1 MQMEAT
7 FQIPI
12 ELLLK
17 VVKTM
22 KEANCLRKQPVFEL
36 YPGGYWKHHF
46 VCGRNEGKYHNGFG
60 VGHICSK
67 ECPLRVPM
75 EEE

>member
-1 MQMEAT
+1 MEAT

-22 KEANCLRKQPVFEL
+22 KETNCHRKQPIFEL
-36 YPGGYWKHHF
+36 YPDGRWKHHF
-46 VCGRNEGKYHNGFG
+46 VCGQNKGKYRNGFG
-60 VGHICSK
+60 VGHTCTK